1 MKTEYV
7 PGTAAHYLDMIQA
20 AAESPF
26 AILAIVPLAALAAA
40 VFASIST
47 R

>member
-1 MKTEYV
+1 MKTQYV
-7 PGTAAHYLDMIQA
+7 PGTTAYYLDMIQA

-26 AILAIVPLAALAAA
+26 MVLAIVPLAALAAA
-40 VFASIST
+40 IFASIST